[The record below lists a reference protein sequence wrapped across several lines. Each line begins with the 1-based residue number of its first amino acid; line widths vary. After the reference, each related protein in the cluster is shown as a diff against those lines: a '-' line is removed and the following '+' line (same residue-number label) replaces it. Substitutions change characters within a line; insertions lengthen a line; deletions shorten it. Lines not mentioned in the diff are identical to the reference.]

1 MLVIVDDRDEKV
13 DDLNLVSL
21 NNTEEI
27 DIPAIMISKK
37 DGNTIIDFVAKNPSK
52 IVRAYIRFPEA
63 LKTKTVNY
71 QYWLSAMDASSYQF
85 LE

>member
-1 MLVIVDDRDEKV
+1 MLVIIDDRDEKV
-13 DDLNLVSL
+13 DELNLVTL

-37 DGNTIIDFVAKNPSK
+37 DGEALITYIQKPDSK
-52 IVRAYIRFPEA
+52 IVRAYIRFPEV

-71 QYWLSAMDASSYQF
+71 QYWFSAMDASSY
-85 LE
+85 

>member
-1 MLVIVDDRDEKV
+1 
-13 DDLNLVSL
+13 
-21 NNTEEI
+21 
-27 DIPAIMISKK
+27 MISKN